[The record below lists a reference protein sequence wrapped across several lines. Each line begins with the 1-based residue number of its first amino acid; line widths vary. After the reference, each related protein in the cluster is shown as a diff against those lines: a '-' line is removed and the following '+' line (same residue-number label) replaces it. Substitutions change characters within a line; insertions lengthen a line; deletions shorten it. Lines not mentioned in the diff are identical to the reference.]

1 MHVSALKTNLGLL
14 NPFNQ
19 FLFSMRSHS
28 FLFLS
33 QLIVSLINILDD
45 GCLTVS
51 ILGILA
57 FTLELKAVVVFG
69 RIWRRQA
76 ELWLPLSSCHL
87 TEARVTAVYT
97 ELWSHSVGICIH
109 AFSPFKSSRNAFAV
123 LQREEKRNHTEFVVF
138 SGPYFLVTM
147 HICTVQRRART
158 GGHVKISQWRDAQ
171 NYAFCLYLS
180 RNAAQSHSNK
190 AIICDNVN
198 KDITLSLGF

>member
-57 FTLELKAVVVFG
+57 FTLELKAVVDFG
-69 RIWRRQA
+69 RI
-76 ELWLPLSSCHL
+76 
-87 TEARVTAVYT
+87 
-97 ELWSHSVGICIH
+97 
-109 AFSPFKSSRNAFAV
+109 
-123 LQREEKRNHTEFVVF
+123 
-138 SGPYFLVTM
+138 
-147 HICTVQRRART
+147 
-158 GGHVKISQWRDAQ
+158 
-171 NYAFCLYLS
+171 
-180 RNAAQSHSNK
+180 
-190 AIICDNVN
+190 
-198 KDITLSLGF
+198 

>member
-1 MHVSALKTNLGLL
+1 
-14 NPFNQ
+14 
-19 FLFSMRSHS
+19 MRSHF

-51 ILGILA
+51 TLGILA
-57 FTLELKAVVVFG
+57 FALELKAVVDFG

-76 ELWLPLSSCHL
+76 ELWLPFSSCHL

-97 ELWSHSVGICIH
+97 ELWSHSIGICIYG
-109 AFSPFKSSRNAFAV
+109 FSPFKSSRNAFAV

-138 SGPYFLVTM
+138 SGPYFLMTM
-147 HICTVQRRART
+147 HSICTVQRRART

-171 NYAFCLYLS
+171 NYVFCLYLS
-180 RNAAQSHSNK
+180 QNAAQSPSSK